1 MAEYRELH
9 GAEVDSIAGTS
20 GAIEG
25 EIFYDSSAD
34 AFKLVTNSGVV
45 TLQTE

>member
-1 MAEYRELH
+1 MAEYREIH
-9 GAEVDSIAGTS
+9 GAEVDSIAGTA
-20 GAIEG
+20 GTVEG

-45 TLQTE
+45 TLNTE

>member
-1 MAEYRELH
+1 MAEYREIH
-9 GAEVDSIAGTS
+9 GAEVDSI

>member
-1 MAEYRELH
+1 MAEYREIH

-25 EIFYDSSAD
+25 DFFYDWSAD

>member
-1 MAEYRELH
+1 MAEYREIE
-9 GAEVDSIAGTS
+9 GAAVESIAGTS
-20 GAIEG
+20 GTIEG

-45 TLQTE
+45 TLNTE